1 MKHGI
6 HFISG
11 VPRSGS
17 TLLAALLRQ
26 NPRVHAAMTSPV
38 GGLVSGLMRQMSQE
52 NETAV
57 FIDDAQRARIL
68 KACVEAFYADV
79 HRDKLVFDTNRGWT
93 AKLAT
98 VAKLWP
104 KARVICCVRNPAWVL
119 DSVERLTRNNAL
131 EPSGIFK
138 FDTGGTVYSRAE
150 GLMSGTGMIGY
161 ALNALREAVFDERR
175 DRLLLVRF
183 ESLTADP
190 LATLAAIYDFVGE
203 PGFEHDPKNIEQ
215 DFDALAFDARL
226 GAVGLHTVGRRVR
239 PVHRPSLLPPDL
251 FAKYQNDAFWE
262 RARELPDTV
271 RVV

>member
-1 MKHGI
+1 MKNGI

-11 VPRSGS
+11 LPRSGS

-38 GGLVSGLMRQMSQE
+38 GSLVGALMRQMSQE
-52 NETAV
+52 NESAV

-68 KACVEAFYADV
+68 KACVEAFYGEM
-79 HRDKLVFDTNRGWT
+79 HGKQTVFDTNRMWT
-93 AKLAT
+93 TKLAT
-98 VAKLWP
+98 LAKLWP
-104 KARVICCVRNPAWVL
+104 KAKVVCCVRNPAWVL

-175 DRLLLVRF
+175 ERLLLVRF

-190 LATLAAIYDFVGE
+190 LGTLGAIYDFVGE
-203 PGFEHDPKNIEQ
+203 PGFDHDPKNIEQ
-215 DFDALAFDARL
+215 DYDALEFDARL
-226 GAVGLHTVGRRVR
+226 GTVGLHTVGAKVR
-239 PVHRPSLLPPDL
+239 PVSRRSLLPPDL

-262 RARELPDTV
+262 NARELPDGV
-271 RVV
+271 RVI